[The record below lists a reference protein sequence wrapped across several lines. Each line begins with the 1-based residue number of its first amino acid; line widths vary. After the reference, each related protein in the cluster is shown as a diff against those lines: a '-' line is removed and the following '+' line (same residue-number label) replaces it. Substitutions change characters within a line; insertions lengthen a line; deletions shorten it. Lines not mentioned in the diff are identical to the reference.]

1 MKVKLSKATIIGINI
16 KETIKLAVEIDEI
29 ASGDL
34 AELVR
39 VINKNVSLTIS
50 DDQVQLPNDDENME

>member
-1 MKVKLSKATIIGINI
+1 MKVKLSKATITGINI

-29 ASGDL
+29 ASDDL

-39 VINKNVSLTIS
+39 TINKGVSLTIS
-50 DDQVQLPNDDENME
+50 DDQTQLPRSEEGT